1 MGNYKKEA
9 LEYLLKL
16 ENLCEWLEFVK
27 QKTSRD
33 EFVKAGIITR
43 GELRHPKYLSLRRD
57 IVFWKGTQ
65 GWTRY
70 RDWKAALVCKRQEIN
85 ELDEDTQW

>member
-1 MGNYKKEA
+1 MDNYKKES

-16 ENLCEWLEFVK
+16 ENLCEWLETVK
-27 QKTSRD
+27 NNSSRD

-43 GELRHPKYLSLRRD
+43 GELRSPKYLRLRRD
-57 IVFWKGTQ
+57 IVFWKGNQ

-70 RDWKAALVCKRQEIN
+70 RGWKEALEYKRQEIN
-85 ELDEDTQW
+85 ELEEDID